1 MVYTNRLAGNCFT
14 NIRIFI
20 KLFFE
25 KLFKKNLF
33 LKNVRFKCF
42 QFAFS
47 PVVPLISFT
56 SIRSSITSFYI
67 PCSDTINR
75 YMQVAIKYLWEEK
88 RRKKFW
94 LFHGW
99 PSSSVDNFPG
109 FILSSSHSCY
119 CCYNT
124 PSDNVIFNVV
134 IVYNAIGPVILMTI
148 ANTCDSVDQF
158 IWLLIECSP
167 IPSFFY
173 R

>member
-1 MVYTNRLAGNCFT
+1 MPTRSYELRQHFSLYLFSFLLFSFGGKMVYTNRLAGNCFT

-20 KLFFE
+20 ELFFE
-25 KLFKKNLF
+25 KLFKKKLF
-33 LKNVRFKCF
+33 LKNVQFKCF

-109 FILSSSHSCY
+109 FILSSSH
-119 CCYNT
+119 
-124 PSDNVIFNVV
+124 
-134 IVYNAIGPVILMTI
+134 
-148 ANTCDSVDQF
+148 
-158 IWLLIECSP
+158 LLLLLL
-167 IPSFFY
+167 
-173 R
+173 